1 MAKRYR
7 ISPVDY
13 ENAGSVIKDKYHYQE
28 IGEISNFMGD
38 WFCYPLG
45 FDEKKLSFGKG
56 NTILKNSIQ
65 NYLPQ
70 QLFQP
75 GRAPPFLNKILEN
88 GFRFRENYNPQNCS
102 NPSER

>member
-45 FDEKKLSFGKG
+45 F
-56 NTILKNSIQ
+56 
-65 NYLPQ
+65 
-70 QLFQP
+70 
-75 GRAPPFLNKILEN
+75 GRL
-88 GFRFRENYNPQNCS
+88 Q
-102 NPSER
+102 

>member
-13 ENAGSVIKDKYHYQE
+13 ENAGAKSVIKDKYHYQE

-45 FDEKKLSFGKG
+45 FDEDHEKIGFNPIDAYIYFDSIDELVPPMLTPADKQRLIAEIKKHLIK
-56 NTILKNSIQ
+56 L
-65 NYLPQ
+65 
-70 QLFQP
+70 
-75 GRAPPFLNKILEN
+75 
-88 GFRFRENYNPQNCS
+88 
-102 NPSER
+102 